1 MYHILII
8 EDDTDIRSELK
19 LMLENALYQADG
31 SVMLE
36 IIMFSKS
43 LHISLN
49 PHP

>member
-1 MYHILII
+1 MKSYAR
-8 EDDTDIRSELK
+8 TQK
-19 LMLENALYQADG
+19 PPALYQADG